1 MDKFVFTPELTK
13 EDAQR
18 IIDAL
23 NYQNRHQ
30 THESKVVQC
39 AEVLRNKD
47 LISRL
52 RKLAKISRLSS
63 EDTFEK
69 G

>member
-23 NYQNRHQ
+23 NFQLFHKTYQSRIDQ
-30 THESKVVQC
+30 
-39 AEVLRNKD
+39 VLAKIETKR
-47 LISRL
+47 LIKRL
-52 RKLAKISRLSS
+52 RKVAKIQCPL
-63 EDTFEK
+63 EADKIYE
-69 G
+69 

>member
-23 NYQNRHQ
+23 NFQIQNKKYA
-30 THESKVVQC
+30 SKVNKL
-39 AEVLRNKD
+39 AEKLRNRE
-47 LISRL
+47 LISSST
-52 RKLAKISRLSS
+52 KLAKLS
-63 EDTFEK
+63 
-69 G
+69 